1 MPAGGIG
8 NRAAV
13 RRFIRRTTKRMIQVK
28 HIVTAFLI
36 AACLLG
42 TSQAATADAEPRGR
56 AYLFR
61 GLIGLIDW
69 GMDELAA
76 RITRT
81 GVAAN
86 IGSHLAWRDGANQAI
101 ADLKP

>member
-1 MPAGGIG
+1 MIPKYMTPKYMAPVKTI
-8 NRAAV
+8 AAV
-13 RRFIRRTTKRMIQVK
+13 
-28 HIVTAFLI
+28 LI
-36 AACLLG
+36 ALCLVG
-42 TSQAATADAEPRGR
+42 TVTVAAPLDTPGAAEKTAAEPRGR

-81 GVAAN
+81 GVSAN
-86 IGSHLAWRDGANQAI
+86 IGSHLAWRDVANQAI
-101 ADLKP
+101 ADYKR